1 MFPVDDR
8 PIPDVVNTLA
18 ASIRFR
24 TWTTVLVRT
33 LFVDDLRGRGPWLVL
48 APTDEAFALLPDGL
62 LEQLFRPSAIE
73 DLIDLAELHI
83 VRSTGPVARSLSR
96 SFAFLGDGTRV
107 LARKRCSNGA
117 ISVVDRVSLPP
128 RIAHAWRDDVAD
140 VLARGGRAVERG
152 GGPATDADHGRMDAR
167 VRGEAV
173 DAAIAATP
181 RGLS

>member
-8 PIPDVVNTLA
+8 PIPDVVNTLS

-24 TWTTVLVRT
+24 TWTTILVRT

-48 APTDEAFALLPDGL
+48 APTDEAFALLPQGL
-62 LEQLFRPSAIE
+62 LEELFRPSAIE

-83 VRSTGPVARSLSR
+83 VRSTCPVARPLSR
-96 SFAFLGDGTRV
+96 SFAFLGDGTHV

-128 RIAHAWRDDVAD
+128 RVAHAWRDHVAD
-140 VLARGGRAVERG
+140 VLALGERAVGRG
-152 GGPATDADHGRMDAR
+152 DDPAIDAHQGRMDVL
-167 VRGEAV
+167 VRGDAV
-173 DAAIAATP
+173 DDATAATP